1 MKTKITFG
9 GVLGGALV
17 LVFAGVILAGLSKPF
32 IKEDIRSVTISEKGE
47 RCKSRDSCK
56 YMFYTDKG
64 VFQNT
69 DSIVNW
75 KWNSADFYNDIKVGK
90 TYDLRVSGYRIAP
103 VLSWFPNVVEFK
115 EVK

>member
-1 MKTKITFG
+1 MTLGT
-9 GVLGGALV
+9 VLYGIAALAI
-17 LVFAGVILAGLSKPF
+17 AGVILAAATKPF
-32 IKEDIRSVTISEKGE
+32 IKEDVMSVTVTEKGE

-69 DSIVNW
+69 DSIINW
-75 KWNSADFYNDIKVGK
+75 KWDSADFYNDIKVGK
-90 TYDLRVSGYRIAP
+90 TYDFRVSGYRIAP
-103 VLSWFPNVVEFK
+103 VLSWFPNVVEYK